1 MTVRS
6 WIVAGVLLLAPL
18 ILYWP
23 TISYE
28 YGFRDDYAH
37 LREVRERPGWLMR
50 LTSANGR
57 PVYGIALETSLLD
70 IHQVP
75 QLEILRATSAVLIG
89 CVAVLLWWQFRRYG
103 WTEAQSAALAAAVTV
118 LPGTQIVVGWAIAWP
133 IMLGLLAAVA
143 GFLLAERGLARAGPA
158 RLALVTAGAALYV
171 TAGLTYQTS
180 ALFVVMPFAAALL
193 LRESSTLRADAKW
206 TAAHLGL
213 LFGSLAAGFL
223 AMNIVFTEGVVQEAA
238 RMNIEPHPFI
248 KLLWFARNPLP
259 NSLALF
265 ALRDSYATPAWFWL
279 VVAGVVVVCVLGFIY
294 GAKLRHERYRWLFA
308 ALLLPF
314 FAHSVS
320 LAASSQAI
328 GYRTLLPL
336 SGLFLVLFAFGVRAL
351 VVRFGVSRAAEAMTL
366 AGLIAVGGVL
376 AHHYSLTL
384 IAEPQVREWQ
394 LIQGAVNRLP
404 LSGETRVYVVRPSTD
419 DRSTERIYADEH
431 GSLSADAQWA
441 LVEMFRAA
449 VRQRFPDGLPE
460 GMKYTLVS
468 SMTPPIMSYD
478 FVLDLRRLR
487 DQGDRAPDQAI
498 ASRH

>member
-1 MTVRS
+1 MRA
-6 WIVAGVLLLAPL
+6 WIVAAALLIAPL
-18 ILYWP
+18 VIYWP

-37 LREVRERPGWLMR
+37 LREVRERPGWLMQ
-50 LTSANGR
+50 LTTANGR
-57 PVYGIALETSLLD
+57 PVYGLALEASLLD
-70 IHQVP
+70 INEVP
-75 QLEILRATSAVLIG
+75 ELEVLRVTSAVLIG
-89 CVAVLLWWQFRRYG
+89 LVAMLLWWQLRHSG
-103 WTEAQSAALAAAVTV
+103 WTEAQAAALAAAVIV

-133 IMLGLLAAVA
+133 IALALVVAVA
-143 GFLLAERGLARAGPA
+143 GYLLVERGLARAGPT
-158 RLALVTAGAALYV
+158 RVALVAAGAALYV

-193 LRESSTLRADAKW
+193 LREGTTVRADAKW

-223 AMNIVFTEGVVQEAA
+223 AMNVVFTEGVVQEAA

-259 NSLALF
+259 NSLGLF
-265 ALRDSYATPAWFWL
+265 ALRDSYATPVWFWF
-279 VVAGVVVVCVLGFIY
+279 VVAGVAIVCILGFVF
-294 GAKLRHERYRWLFA
+294 GAKARNERLRWLFA

-336 SGLFLVLFAFGVRAL
+336 SGLFLVLFTFGVRAL
-351 VVRFGVSRAAEAMTL
+351 VARFGVPRAAEVMVL
-366 AGLIAVGGVL
+366 AGLIAVGAVL
-376 AHHYSLTL
+376 AQHYSLTL
-384 IAEPQVREWQ
+384 IAEPQGREWR
-394 LIQGAVNRLP
+394 LIQAAVDRLP
-404 LSGETRVYVVRPSTD
+404 LSGETSVYVVRPSTD
-419 DRSTERIYADEH
+419 YRSTERIYADEH

-449 VRQRFPDGLPE
+449 VRQRFPNGLPE

-468 SMTPPIMSYD
+468 SMTPPIMAYD
-478 FVLDLRRLR
+478 FVLDLRELR
-487 DQGDRAPDQAI
+487 NLGERASAEAI
-498 ASRH
+498 ASRR